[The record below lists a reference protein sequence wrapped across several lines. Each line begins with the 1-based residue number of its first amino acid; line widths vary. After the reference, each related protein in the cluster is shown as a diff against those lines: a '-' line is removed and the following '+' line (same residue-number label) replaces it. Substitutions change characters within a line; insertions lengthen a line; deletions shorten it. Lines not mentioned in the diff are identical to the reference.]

1 MYLTVKQ
8 TKEKTMAK
16 KKINTWQ
23 SKLTKKELRHLR
35 VTAGV
40 TTLSGAERNFA
51 SQLKMR
57 REQDVIETCWDCKCI
72 ARKLGFPV

>member
-1 MYLTVKQ
+1 
-8 TKEKTMAK
+8 MARK
-16 KKINTWQ
+16 KRNTWQ
-23 SKLTKKELRHLR
+23 SKLTKAELKHLR

-51 SQLKMR
+51 GQLKMR
-57 REQDVIETCWDCKCI
+57 QEQEGEEHVIEPCWDCKCI